1 MMSQKSIY
9 EGHLLGVGIDVILEI
24 RLQAVPFWI
33 VERSREI
40 AKRKKKKKKLERTSG
55 GGLGER
61 LFSFV
66 SPRSSLAHPLDYPER
81 DCLQS
86 TLKS

>member
-1 MMSQKSIY
+1 MLSQSQI
-9 EGHLLGVGIDVILEI
+9 IN

-40 AKRKKKKKKLERTSG
+40 VEREKTGASEQREARGGAGKGERKRKGPFHSRFSPS
-55 GGLGER
+55 
-61 LFSFV
+61 LFSFI
-66 SPRSSLAHPLDYPER
+66 SPRSSVAHPFDYPER

-86 TLKS
+86 KV